1 MEIRAVDDSLGT
13 FSGIAS
19 AYDVIDSYGTVVG
32 RGAFDKSVANHKG
45 NYPLL
50 WQHDATEPIGSFR
63 VIDTVNAL
71 EIEGS
76 FCLDTVRGREA
87 YSLLKAGAIKGI
99 SIGFNVVSGE
109 PAIVD
114 GRDVIRYTEVDL
126 WEVSVVTFASNP
138 EAEVKDVRSM
148 EIPTPENNRSIED
161 LDDDTKE
168 IVAKMFEDCAS
179 KIREG
184 IGKVEE
190 EPATPAE
197 EPEPE
202 PEPEPEDK
210 PDDEEQRAID
220 ALRSLRAVL
229 EMR

>member
-19 AYDVIDSYGTVVG
+19 AYDVIDAYGTVMT
-32 RGAFDKSVANHKG
+32 RGCFDKSVANHAER
-45 NYPLL
+45 YPLL
-50 WQHDATEPIGSFR
+50 WQHDVTEPIGSFKI
-63 VIDTVNAL
+63 VSTTDAL

-87 YSLLKAGAIKGI
+87 YSLLKAGAINGI
-99 SIGFNVVSGE
+99 SIGFNVEEYE

-114 GRDVIRYTEVDL
+114 GRDVIRFTQIDL
-126 WEVSVVTFASNP
+126 VEASIVTLAACP
-138 EAEVKDVRSM
+138 GAEVKDVRSM
-148 EIPTPENNRSIED
+148 ETLTPESRRSIED

-190 EPATPAE
+190 EPAPAE
-197 EPEPE
+197 EPEAEPEPE
-202 PEPEPEDK
+202 PEEK

-229 EMR
+229 EQR